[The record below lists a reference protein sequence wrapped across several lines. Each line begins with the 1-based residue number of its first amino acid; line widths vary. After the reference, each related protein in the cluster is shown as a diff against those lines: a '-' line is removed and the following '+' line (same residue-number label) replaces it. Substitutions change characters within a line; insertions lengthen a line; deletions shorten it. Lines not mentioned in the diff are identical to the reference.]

1 MIVLLKG
8 ELARV
13 RVTSAPFPKQKSPV
27 KYSSPVPQY
36 DAVQ

>member
-8 ELARV
+8 ELAKV
-13 RVTSAPFPKQKSPV
+13 RLTSAPFPNQKYPV